1 MIIVNTQQG
10 LANRLRVIESGLSLS
25 NKLDTSLQVIWK
37 INDKMAASFTD
48 LFIIPDEFILI
59 SANGY
64 EYARS
69 PLRLAGIKK
78 VVSYIIN
85 FIYRIDNVFDTSIVY
100 SHILSNKI
108 NVSRLSHKKVYL
120 FSTYEAFYPFHYNFS
135 WLKPVDIIQ
144 NKVDEFVVKVNGCY
158 CIGIHIRHT
167 DNLSSIEQSPDIVF
181 EKAID
186 DEFFKNYNVIFFLA
200 TDDECTQ
207 VKFVKKYGLKIII
220 NSKRFGRD
228 SIEATQDVVVDL
240 ISLSKCK
247 KMYCNYWRTLFL
259 AYYKFHAQ
267 KYQTTQY

>member
-85 FIYRIDNVFDTSIVY
+85 FIYRIDNVFDTSIV
-100 SHILSNKI
+100 IF
-108 NVSRLSHKKVYL
+108 YL
-120 FSTYEAFYPFHYNFS
+120 IKLMF
-135 WLKPVDIIQ
+135 Q
-144 NKVDEFVVKVNGCY
+144 GCL
-158 CIGIHIRHT
+158 I
-167 DNLSSIEQSPDIVF
+167 
-181 EKAID
+181 
-186 DEFFKNYNVIFFLA
+186 
-200 TDDECTQ
+200 
-207 VKFVKKYGLKIII
+207 KKYIYFPLTK
-220 NSKRFGRD
+220 
-228 SIEATQDVVVDL
+228 
-240 ISLSKCK
+240 
-247 KMYCNYWRTLFL
+247 LFIHFTIT
-259 AYYKFHAQ
+259 FHG
-267 KYQTTQY
+267 